1 MFSSNDIVCAIELG
15 TSKIS
20 VLIGKVSPDDAVD
33 IVGRGCVQS
42 QGIIKGEITD
52 AKSTETALNKALE
65 EAESSCGE
73 LMNCKLVTVLVTGCA
88 IDSQS
93 GVGNSV
99 IKIRREPSP

>member
-52 AKSTETALNKALE
+52 AKTQIAILKT
-65 EAESSCGE
+65 
-73 LMNCKLVTVLVTGCA
+73 KLLL
-88 IDSQS
+88 DSQKE
-93 GVGNSV
+93 V
-99 IKIRREPSP
+99 